1 MNDLLFYDIEVF
13 RHDVMAVFKDIE
25 KKVIRIFHNDFLG
38 LDEFLEGKTLV
49 GFNNYHY
56 DDKILVYMAERKS
69 IYLIKDLNDRIIGGE
84 NVKFI
89 NKRHFRSLDVNQQI
103 DVSLPSLKKIEGN
116 MGRMILE
123 SSVPFSIDRPLTPEE
138 VDQVLFY
145 CGYDVD
151 TTIDIYKLRIESYFQ
166 PKASL
171 IEMMIGKDPDKIQK
185 WNTTTISANLLLD
198 KPLPKWASV
207 RIPPDMWLCVP
218 QEVRDIWLDK
228 DSKKSI
234 TIEDFGCEIK
244 FAEGGLHGAHK
255 KIKRAKKVKLLDVK
269 SMYPSII
276 VLLDVLGHATEKYR
290 QILLRRLAVKKTDP
304 ILAEALKLILNSV
317 YGQLNA
323 KFSILNNPM
332 AALSVCIYGQ
342 IALYELC
349 KRLSPFVE
357 IVNINTDGVAFILH
371 DDNDYRWKEAWK
383 SFERD
388 FSLEL
393 EEKDFDLFVQK
404 DVNNYIAVKGDKYI
418 CKGGDVNR
426 FEEDAF
432 FKNNN
437 ARILDIAL
445 VEKLVNN
452 KDVSDTLIDH
462 LDQPHLFQYVLKAG
476 NTYQGTADQDGRL
489 LDTKV
494 NRVFASKKEGLCLYK
509 KRKLDDGLVRFADA
523 PINQYLWNRDTGEI
537 ENFEKIIDLN
547 HYYDIITKRL
557 ERWI

>member
-1 MNDLLFYDIEVF
+1 MEDLLFYDIEVF
-13 RHDVMAVFKDIE
+13 SHDAMIVFKDIE
-25 KKVIRIFHNDFLG
+25 KNVIRIFHNNFLG
-38 LDEFLEGKTLV
+38 LDEFIEGKTLV

-56 DDKILVYMAERKS
+56 DDKILVYMVERKS
-69 IYLIKDLNDRIIGGE
+69 VYLIKDLNDRIIGGE
-84 NVKFI
+84 NIKFI
-89 NKRHFRSLDVNQQI
+89 NKRTFRSLDTSQQA
-103 DVSLPSLKKIEGN
+103 DVSMPSLKKIEGN
-116 MGRMILE
+116 LGRMILE
-123 SSVPFSIDRPLTPEE
+123 SSVPFTIDRPLTPEE
-138 VDQVLFY
+138 VDQVIFY

-151 TTIDIYKLRIESYFQ
+151 TTIDIYKLRIKSYFE
-166 PKASL
+166 PKKSL
-171 IEMMIGKDPDKIQK
+171 VEMLGKDPDKIMK

-207 RIPPDMWLCVP
+207 RIPPDMWLYVP
-218 QEVRDIWLDK
+218 QEVRDIWLDP

-290 QILLRRLAVKKTDP
+290 KILERRLAVKKSDP

-317 YGQLNA
+317 YGQLNS
-323 KFSILNNPM
+323 KFSILLNPM
-332 AALSVCIYGQ
+332 ALLSVCIYGQ

-357 IVNINTDGVAFILH
+357 IVNINTDGVAFIPH
-371 DDNDYRWKEAWK
+371 DEKDLRWMEASK
-383 SFERD
+383 TFEKD

-393 EEKDFDLFVQK
+393 EEKEFDLFVQK
-404 DVNNYIAVKGDKYI
+404 DVNNYIAVKGDKFI

-426 FEEDAF
+426 FDDPAV
-432 FKNNN
+432 FKNAN

-452 KDVSDTLIDH
+452 KDVSDTLLDHIDR
-462 LDQPHLFQYVLKAG
+462 PELFQYVLKAG
-476 NTYQGTADQDGRL
+476 STYAGTADQDGRL

-509 KRKLDDGLVRFADA
+509 KRKIDDGLVRFADA

-537 ENFEKIIDLN
+537 EDFEKIIDLN
-547 HYYDIITKRL
+547 HYYDIIMKRL
-557 ERWI
+557 ERWT